1 MPAAH
6 RPAPGDKLAPEDKL
20 APGDELVPDANM
32 VFDRVSVID
41 AGPAEIWPWLI
52 QLGKRRAGWYLP
64 RGVERLLPPGRR
76 ASRRVDPRWQV
87 LSVGD
92 RIPDYGGRD
101 EYLEVVRIEPGRA
114 LVYRSERKG
123 APFSWALLL
132 EPQGTA
138 ATLLRLRF
146 RGRLRSTG
154 WQRRAIVVG
163 GDFFDWATG
172 ALMLAGL
179 RERLAAYQRAA

>member
-1 MPAAH
+1 MRTEPH
-6 RPAPGDKLAPEDKL
+6 PVL
-20 APGDELVPDANM
+20 GDELIPDANM
-32 VFDRVSVID
+32 IFDRVAVID
-41 AGPAEIWPWLI
+41 AGAGEVWPWLL

-64 RGVERLLPPGRR
+64 QRLERLLPRGRR
-76 ASRRVDPRWQV
+76 ATRRVDPRWQA
-87 LSVGD
+87 LGIGD

-101 EYLEVVRIEPGRA
+101 EYLEVARIEPGRA

-123 APFSWALLL
+123 APFTWALLL
-132 EPQGTA
+132 ESQGPGETA
-138 ATLLRLRF
+138 LRLRF

-154 WQRRAIVVG
+154 WRRRAIVTG

-179 RERLAAYQRAA
+179 RERVAAYRRAN

>member
-1 MPAAH
+1 MAEDPGPALAS
-6 RPAPGDKLAPEDKL
+6 PPGS
-20 APGDELVPDANM
+20 APGDEIVSDANM
-32 VFDRVSVID
+32 VFDRVWVID

-52 QLGKRRAGWYLP
+52 QLGKRRARWYLP
-64 RGVERLLPPGRR
+64 RPAERLIPPGRR
-76 ASRRVDPRWQV
+76 ATRRVDPRWQD

-101 EYLEVVRIEPGRA
+101 EYLEVARIDPARA
-114 LVYRSERKG
+114 LVYRSERMG

-132 EPQGTA
+132 EPQASG
-138 ATLLRLRF
+138 ATVLRLRF

-154 WQRRAIVVG
+154 WRRRAIVTG

-172 ALMLAGL
+172 ALMVAGL
-179 RERLAAYQRAA
+179 RDRLSDQTPATG

>member
-1 MPAAH
+1 MST
-6 RPAPGDKLAPEDKL
+6 GLSST
-20 APGDELVPDANM
+20 PGDEIVPDANM
-32 VFDRVSVID
+32 VFDRVVVLEAS
-41 AGPAEIWPWLI
+41 PAEIWPWLI

-64 RGVERLLPPGRR
+64 GSVERVLPRGRR
-76 ASRRVDPRWQV
+76 ATRRVDPRWQV

-101 EYLEVVRIEPGRA
+101 EYLEVTRIEPERA
-114 LVYRSERKG
+114 LIYRSERKG

-132 EPQGTA
+132 EARGPGTTA
-138 ATLLRLRF
+138 LRLRF
-146 RGRLRSTG
+146 RGRLSSTG
-154 WQRRAIVVG
+154 WRRRAIVSG

-179 RERLAAYQRAA
+179 RERLAAYRRGE